1 MHFIFYLYILYL
13 DLLIL
18 KLKNIT
24 GTLND
29 FLSYLLLAYQHTVYF
44 LLIKE
49 RQKKT
54 QALNPKD
61 QEFNVALLY
70 FKFLAHPSVS
80 CSDYESQRLPHIII
94 IIIPE
99 GGESGLGEKRKMAG
113 S

>member
-1 MHFIFYLYILYL
+1 V
-13 DLLIL
+13 
-18 KLKNIT
+18 
-24 GTLND
+24 
-29 FLSYLLLAYQHTVYF
+29 YQQTVYY

-49 RQKKT
+49 RQKKI
-54 QALNPKD
+54 QALYPKD

-94 IIIPE
+94 IIIP
-99 GGESGLGEKRKMAG
+99 GDGESGLGEKRKVAG